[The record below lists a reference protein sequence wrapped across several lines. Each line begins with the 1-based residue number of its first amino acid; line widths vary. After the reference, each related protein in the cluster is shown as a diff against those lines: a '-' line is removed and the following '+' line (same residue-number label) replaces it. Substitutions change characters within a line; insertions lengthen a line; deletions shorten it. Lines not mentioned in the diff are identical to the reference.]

1 MPYGAVMT
9 ADIHRGEFTL
19 STDKSRLDIDCLHSF
34 LSRSY
39 WSQGLPRSV
48 LEEAIAHSIC
58 FGLYLGSEQV
68 GFARVITDRSTFA
81 YLADVFIIPACRGK
95 GLAKWLLQSIMK
107 HEQLQGLRRF
117 MLATRDAHALY
128 RQFGFEPVLQPSRLM
143 EILHPDPYGADPAAG

>member
-68 GFARVITDRSTFA
+68 GFARVITCLLYTSPSPRDR
-81 YLADVFIIPACRGK
+81 
-95 GLAKWLLQSIMK
+95 
-107 HEQLQGLRRF
+107 
-117 MLATRDAHALY
+117 TRS
-128 RQFGFEPVLQPSRLM
+128 RMPSS
-143 EILHPDPYGADPAAG
+143 A